1 MLRFGVPIQRKL
13 GPDHPD
19 LVILLTKLSRA
30 IVAAGGD
37 LDEALSL
44 SREAAAIARMHR
56 DARLAGGYADSMP
69 DAASSAL
76 TRAIAGDATT
86 HDSLSMAYGAVMEA
100 TSARVDAAGRGDA
113 GILRNEMFVAAQDLE
128 QSTAGQAMAEA
139 AALAMAGEGAL
150 GALITRKQQLA
161 DRARALNL
169 AVTASVLASETLG
182 LEEKRAALAQV
193 VQELAAADAQ
203 LKKAFPEFD
212 ELVSPSALSVEDV
225 KARLAADEALILI
238 VSNGP
243 DYYAFAITPD
253 ADRSVSWRM
262 RESRLPG
269 WWHGCAAAW
278 MKPAASP
285 TRTWIRPPTS
295 LVNSRAST
303 PSSRALIAR
312 RPTGST
318 PPCSSRLNR
327 RSARR
332 SGSSSRS
339 PGRWADCRCQCW

>member
-1 MLRFGVPIQRKL
+1 MPLLRFGVPIQRKL

-19 LVILLTKLSRA
+19 LVILLTTLSRA

-44 SREAAAIARMHR
+44 SREVAVIARKHR
-56 DARLAGGYADSMP
+56 DARLAGGYADSTP
-69 DAASSAL
+69 DPASSAL
-76 TRAIAGDATT
+76 TRALAGDART
-86 HDSLSMAYGAVMEA
+86 HDPLSMAYGAVMEA
-100 TSARVDAAGRGDA
+100 TAAGVDAAGRGDS

-139 AALAMAGEGAL
+139 AARAMAGEGEL

-203 LKKAFPEFD
+203 LKRAFPEFD
-212 ELVSPSALSVEDV
+212 ALVSPSALSVDEV

-238 VSNGP
+238 VPNGA
-243 DYYAFAITPD
+243 DYYAFAIAPD
-253 ADRSVSWRM
+253 AEQVRVVADARELVARLVARLRCRMDEASCVSDADVDSTSDQLGELEGIDAFFPRFDR
-262 RESRLPG
+262 EAAHRLYTTMFQPLE
-269 WWHGCAAAW
+269 
-278 MKPAASP
+278 PALGKAK
-285 TRTWIRPPTS
+285 RI
-295 LVNSRAST
+295 LVTVAG
-303 PSSRALIAR
+303 PL
-312 RPTGST
+312 G
-318 PPCSSRLNR
+318 
-327 RSARR
+327 
-332 SGSSSRS
+332 
-339 PGRWADCRCQCW
+339 